1 MATYNVYSD
10 PGHGWGR
17 VRRSKLVKLGILDK
31 ITTYSFQR
39 GEWVYLEEDQDLMN
53 FILACRAAGEEPK
66 FREFIANRESKIRN
80 YECFKP

>member
-17 VRRSKLVKLGILDK
+17 VRRSKLIKLGILGK

-39 GEWVYLEEDQDLMN
+39 GEWVYLEEDFDLTQ
-53 FILACRAAGEEPK
+53 FVLACRAAGEEPK
-66 FREFIANRESKIRN
+66 FREFCTNHESKIRN
-80 YECFKP
+80 YEYFRP